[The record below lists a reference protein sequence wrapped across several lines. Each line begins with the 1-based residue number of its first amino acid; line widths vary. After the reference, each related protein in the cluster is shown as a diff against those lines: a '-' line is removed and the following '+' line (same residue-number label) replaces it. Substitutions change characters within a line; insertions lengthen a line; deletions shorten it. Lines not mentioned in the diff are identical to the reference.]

1 MFKAAEDQF
10 PDFGKRSFPLR
21 GHVNSDGTESKRKA
35 KEQEQ
40 EEVAKRMEKLEL
52 RNKVKGPRKP
62 STEDIK
68 KNVPTATVR
77 QSTGRG
83 LTMSSGGED
92 DIEMGIMSALLD
104 DKLRK
109 VQEEREA
116 EEKKEEEKEECQTE
130 MENGKE
136 KEYEVES
143 TSHEKERRDSAS
155 TTDEREKLD
164 SGNTI
169 DTTEKLISEKDVSSD
184 TDGAV
189 ETKDTNK
196 MGEIRQ
202 PTV

>member
-40 EEVAKRMEKLEL
+40 EEVAKGME
-52 RNKVKGPRKP
+52 RNKVKGPRKL
-62 STEDIK
+62 STEDMK
-68 KNVPTATVR
+68 KNAPTATVR

-83 LTMSSGGED
+83 PTMSSGGED

-116 EEKKEEEKEECQTE
+116 EEKKEEAKEEVETD
-130 MENGKE
+130 MKDGKE
-136 KEYEVES
+136 KEYEVQS

-169 DTTEKLISEKDVSSD
+169 DTTEKLISEKDVNSD